1 MRTRRVHGIDA
12 SDRCDVPESPR
23 AEMRQTE
30 TADRARGIGKGVAA
44 LVTIRRGIRRSADT
58 NTIQDK
64 QNGLAT
70 DQAYTC
76 FSLHLQTCTRRSE
89 NFHVALVLFCSDVT
103 IRIG

>member
-1 MRTRRVHGIDA
+1 MRQAEPAHRPGGIGERIAALITVRRRVG
-12 SDRCDVPESPR
+12 RR
-23 AEMRQTE
+23 AY
-30 TADRARGIGKGVAA
+30 A
-44 LVTIRRGIRRSADT
+44 

-89 NFHVALVLFCSDVT
+89 NFHVALVVFCSEET